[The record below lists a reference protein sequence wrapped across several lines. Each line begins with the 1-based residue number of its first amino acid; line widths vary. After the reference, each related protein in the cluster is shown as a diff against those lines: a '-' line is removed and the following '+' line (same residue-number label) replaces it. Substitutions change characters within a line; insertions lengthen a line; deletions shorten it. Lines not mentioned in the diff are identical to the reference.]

1 MLEIEIAADGR
12 VVVSGRFDASQV
24 EKAEAVFEQVDGDCI
39 VDCSG
44 LEYISSAGVGVLIAT
59 YKRLHK
65 THHSLRL
72 TNVSD
77 YVGSVL
83 RYAGMSEIFAIEHG
97 AESGASNVEE
107 NKGHEALAS
116 RDVGP
121 TDETRIF
128 TTITAGAIIG
138 HYRVKSRLGAGGM
151 GEVFLALDTQLNRD
165 IALKFLP
172 PHYSNDDS
180 FKTRFMREARSAAAL
195 NHANI
200 ITIYEIAEHDGRM
213 YIAMELVKGQALS
226 DLLLSGKQ
234 SLDTALG
241 IVTQVCSALSCAHRA
256 GIIHRDIK
264 ADNIMIDHEGR
275 VRLLDFG
282 LARTATDERVTQVG
296 TVVGTINYMSPEQAR
311 GEEVDCRSDVFSV
324 GVVMYQLLT
333 GELPFARDNMPST
346 VYAIVHEQPK
356 PVSQFV
362 SVAAQDLQQVL
373 DRALA
378 KDMSQ
383 RYQTIDE
390 LLADLKAMQTGRQ
403 ISTAS
408 SSGIP
413 AAVGMRSLAVLYLR
427 NLGSPDDEYLCY
439 GITEDLI
446 VDLSRLGTI
455 RVASLRSILK
465 YKDSDEELD
474 EIASKL
480 NVGIILDG
488 SIHKTGNAIRVS
500 AQLVD
505 VASGKNLWAN
515 RWEESLDNL
524 PQVKRSLAEGISSV
538 LDIDSDTAARAQVGT
553 PEARDPQAYEY
564 YLRGKYAFEQKKDSS
579 DVDVALGLY
588 RKALQEEP
596 SLLAARAGVAEV
608 LLHQGDHKQ
617 AADEIESAL
626 HEAEAENLRAD
637 RAMLYRLL
645 ARSHINRSHW
655 DDAYDYGNRA
665 LEMSKELG
673 DLVGEAEALAILLD
687 ILRRRSR
694 FDDALTL
701 FRRALEINRQLDNQ
715 QKEAEVLKN
724 MGTVYLRKGE
734 YDVSRS
740 LFDEAARIAKR
751 RNDASMEADCTGNT
765 GVSYFHVGSYD
776 EALNC
781 YEEALRI
788 HTRLGNLAR
797 QALWL
802 NNIAIVYESRGEYRK
817 ALSTM
822 EKVMEIHQELGD
834 RGKYGLALGNSGC
847 LLAALGDSERAMK
860 YAKEAIEIAV
870 ELDFPLL
877 ATSAYDTLGLA
888 CLAKGNCDDAK
899 SHYCASLE
907 AAENAILRV
916 NVAYARCGLGE
927 VAFHCGEY
935 SECQQQMKMALS
947 VAKEI
952 DHQEG
957 QIKAAAYL
965 AALQVK
971 DGLFETGVAR
981 LREIARD
988 AKKLGD
994 PRFVLV
1000 AERLLGQSLLV
1011 SGFSV
1016 EDRQEGRTILQDAYA
1031 MAESKELALELRWIR
1046 EALDSSRNEP
1056 IAE

>member
-1 MLEIEIAADGR
+1 MFDIEIAADGR

-24 EKAEAVFEQVDGDCI
+24 EKAEAVFEEAEGDCL

-65 THHSLRL
+65 THHSLKL
-72 TNVSD
+72 INVSD
-77 YVGSVL
+77 YVGSVF
-83 RYAGMSEIFAIEHG
+83 RYAGMSEIFAIDKRERS
-97 AESGASNVEE
+97 AASNIDSQKDDGVEGSQDE
-107 NKGHEALAS
+107 GAA
-116 RDVGP
+116 G
-121 TDETRIF
+121 ETRIF
-128 TTITAGAIIG
+128 TTITSGSMVG
-138 HYRVKSRLGAGGM
+138 HYKIKSRLGAGGM
-151 GEVFLALDTQLNRD
+151 GEIFLAVDTQLDRD

-172 PHYSNDDS
+172 PHFSNDDS
-180 FKTRFMREARSAAAL
+180 FKSRFLREARSAAAL
-195 NHANI
+195 NHPNI
-200 ITIYEIAEHDGRM
+200 ITIYEISEHQDRL
-213 YIAMELVKGQALS
+213 YIAMELVKGQSLS
-226 DLLLSGKQ
+226 DLLRTGKQ
-234 SLDTALG
+234 SLDATLG

-256 GIIHRDIK
+256 DIIHRDIK
-264 ADNIMIDHEGR
+264 ADNIMIDFEGR

-282 LARTATDERVTQVG
+282 LAKTVTDEKLTQVG

-324 GVVMYQLLT
+324 GVVLYQLLT
-333 GELPFARDNMPST
+333 GELPFARDNMPAT

-356 PVSQFV
+356 PVTQFL
-362 SVAAQDLQQVL
+362 SVAAQDLQQVVS
-373 DRALA
+373 RALA
-378 KDMSQ
+378 KNPVK

-390 LLADLKAMQTGRQ
+390 LMVDLKAMQTGQQ

-408 SSGIP
+408 SSSIP
-413 AAVGMRSLAVLYLR
+413 AMVGVRSLAVLYLR

-455 RVASLRSILK
+455 RVASLRSIMK

-474 EIASKL
+474 EIAEKL

-515 RWEESLDNL
+515 RWEEALDSL
-524 PQVKRSLAEGISSV
+524 PQIKRSLAEGIGGA
-538 LDIDSDTAARAQVGT
+538 LDIDSDTAARVQVGT

-588 RKALQEEP
+588 RKALEEEP

-626 HEAEAENLRAD
+626 REAEAEDLGAD

-655 DDAYDYGNRA
+655 DDAYDYGNRG
-665 LEMSKELG
+665 LELSKELG
-673 DLVGEAEALAILLD
+673 DLAGEAEALGILLD

-694 FDDALTL
+694 FDEALTL

-724 MGTVYLRKGE
+724 MGTIYLRKGE

-740 LFDEAARIAKR
+740 LFDEAGKIARR

-765 GVSYFHVGSYD
+765 GVSYFHVGNYD
-776 EALNC
+776 QALDC
-781 YEEALRI
+781 YEKALRI

-802 NNIAIVYESRGEYRK
+802 NNVAIVYESRGEYRK

-822 EKVMEIHQELGD
+822 EKVAEIHEELGD
-834 RGKYGLALGNSGC
+834 RGKYALALGNSGC
-847 LLAALGDSERAMK
+847 LLAALGDFDR
-860 YAKEAIEIAV
+860 AIEYGKKAIGIAA

-877 ATSAYDTLGLA
+877 TTSAHDTLGLA
-888 CLAKGNCDDAK
+888 CLAKGDCEEAK

-907 AAENAILRV
+907 AAEKSILRV

-927 VAFHCGEY
+927 LAFHCGEHG
-935 SECQQQMKMALS
+935 ECQRQMKIALS

-988 AKKLGD
+988 ARKLGD

-1000 AERLLGQSLLV
+1000 AERLLGQTLLEN
-1011 SGFSV
+1011 GFSDA
-1016 EDRQEGRTILQDAYA
+1016 DRGEGRTILRDAYA
-1031 MAESKELALELRWIR
+1031 LAESKELVLESRWIR
-1046 EALDSSRNEP
+1046 EALGGSKV
-1056 IAE
+1056 